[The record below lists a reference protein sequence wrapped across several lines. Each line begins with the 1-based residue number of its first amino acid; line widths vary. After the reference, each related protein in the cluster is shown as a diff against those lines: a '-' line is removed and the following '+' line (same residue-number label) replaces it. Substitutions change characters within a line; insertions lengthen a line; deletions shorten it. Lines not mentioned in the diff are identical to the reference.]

1 MIIKKKNNQDIE
13 VQDGWKGH
21 IIPFELV
28 QKLLL
33 FNEVKELND
42 KKNRLDEITSNYSEI
57 LDSMSEDD
65 KESITDVLNDTNDSF
80 VNAEVKK
87 MAAKIKKDKLALNE
101 DMIEYKIVEVNDL
114 LEEEK
119 ELKKSIKNQEAIIQ
133 DKSKKAIENL
143 SNEQVRELLI
153 EKWINPIIINF
164 NYLLIELINNLVD
177 KIKTLSNK
185 YNTTLIDT
193 EKEIKNC
200 EKDLCFM
207 LDELVGNDFDM
218 KGISEFKSLLN
229 GELNG

>member
-1 MIIKKKNNQDIE
+1 
-13 VQDGWKGH
+13 
-21 IIPFELV
+21 
-28 QKLLL
+28 
-33 FNEVKELND
+33 
-42 KKNRLDEITSNYSEI
+42 
-57 LDSMSEDD
+57 
-65 KESITDVLNDTNDSF
+65 
-80 VNAEVKK
+80 
-87 MAAKIKKDKLALNE
+87 MAKASPGQEE

>member
-1 MIIKKKNNQDIE
+1 
-13 VQDGWKGH
+13 
-21 IIPFELV
+21 
-28 QKLLL
+28 
-33 FNEVKELND
+33 
-42 KKNRLDEITSNYSEI
+42 
-57 LDSMSEDD
+57 MSEDD

-164 NYLLIELINNLVD
+164 NCLLIELINNLVD
-177 KIKTLSNK
+177 KIKTLSTK

-200 EKDLCFM
+200 EKDLCSM

-218 KGISEFKSLLN
+218 EGISEFKSLLN
-229 GELNG
+229 GDLNG